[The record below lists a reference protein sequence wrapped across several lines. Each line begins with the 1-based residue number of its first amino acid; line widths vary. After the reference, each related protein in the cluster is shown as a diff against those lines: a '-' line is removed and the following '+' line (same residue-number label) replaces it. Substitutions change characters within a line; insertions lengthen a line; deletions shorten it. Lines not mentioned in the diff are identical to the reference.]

1 MLKWALVAKGWPR
14 MSTAQKVLANH
25 GKSFYWASI
34 FLGRKQAEWAAQL
47 YQFCRYV
54 DDLAD
59 GNLASRESRLRAI
72 YQDLERGEISAGT
85 DTYLENFLAL
95 AQQAEI
101 PLAAARELVA
111 GMISDQVPAAIENQ
125 DQLLR
130 YCHAAAGTVGVMMCK
145 VLGCDQPRAQSYAVD
160 LGIAMQLTNIARDV
174 LEDAQ
179 MGRRYLPA
187 SWINVDAQ
195 QIARADSAD
204 YQIVGSAIDRLLD
217 LADKYYTS
225 ALQGIPMIPWR
236 ARFSIA
242 VALRIYR
249 QIGVQ
254 LRHNNLCW
262 WRGRTLVKRRTKVRL
277 TAMALLDIMPRQ
289 VPQHRTELHR
299 ALTGLSGVS
308 SH

>member
-1 MLKWALVAKGWPR
+1 
-14 MSTAQKVLANH
+14 MSTAQQVLANH

-59 GNLASRESRLRAI
+59 GNLASRESRLQAI
-72 YQDLERGEISAGT
+72 YQGLEKGKVSAGA
-85 DTYLENFLAL
+85 DSALENFLRL
-95 AQQAEI
+95 AQQADI
-101 PLAAARELVA
+101 PLSAARELVA

-187 SWINVDAQ
+187 RWINVDAQ
-195 QIARADSAD
+195 RIARAASAD
-204 YQIVGSAIDRLLD
+204 HHSVGIAIDKLLD
-217 LADKYYTS
+217 LADKYYAS

-262 WRGRTLVKRRTKVRL
+262 WRGRTVVKRRTKVRL